1 MRKFTR
7 LSLFVLIATL
17 FSSCG
22 YNSLVELD
30 EGADS
35 AWSNVESA
43 YKERADLVPNLTSIV
58 QGAADFEKETL
69 EAVTEARAKAT
80 STTVDPS
87 NATPEQMQQY
97 QSNQNGLTG
106 ALSRLLL
113 VVERY
118 PELKAT
124 DNFKEFQAQLE
135 GVENRINV
143 ARIRYNE
150 EVKEYNSYR
159 RQAPQVL
166 YAGMFGF
173 KDKAYFQ
180 GEEGIEDAP
189 EVTFD
194 FKGEDE

>member
-1 MRKFTR
+1 MRNFTR

-22 YNSLVELD
+22 YNSLVNLD
-30 EGADS
+30 ESADS
-35 AWSNVESA
+35 AWANVESA

-69 EAVTEARAKAT
+69 EAVTEARSKAT

-87 NATPEQMQQY
+87 NASPEQMQQY
-97 QSNQNGLTG
+97 LSAQSGLG
-106 ALSRLLL
+106 NALSRLLL

-118 PELKAT
+118 PELRAT

-143 ARIRYNE
+143 ARIRYND
-150 EVKEYNSYR
+150 EVKAYNSYR

-180 GEEGIEDAP
+180 AEEGVEKAP
-189 EVTFD
+189 EVGFD
-194 FKGEDE
+194 FDNEDD